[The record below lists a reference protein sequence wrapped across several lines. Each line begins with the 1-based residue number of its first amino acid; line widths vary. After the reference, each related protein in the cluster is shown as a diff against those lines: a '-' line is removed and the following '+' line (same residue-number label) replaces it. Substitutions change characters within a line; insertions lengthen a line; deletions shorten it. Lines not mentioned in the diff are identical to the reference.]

1 MILTFGWKRLSSSSS
16 WDCPTDFLPINKEW
30 DLRPVTQAELVS
42 LVLLLGKGI
51 CRAGPAMRGK
61 GCDAGREAARVA
73 RSGCLAQPQEGDR
86 KGCGAGL
93 SKGLDTQAP

>member
-1 MILTFGWKRLSSSSS
+1 
-16 WDCPTDFLPINKEW
+16 
-30 DLRPVTQAELVS
+30 
-42 LVLLLGKGI
+42 
-51 CRAGPAMRGK
+51 MRGK